1 MEVTVEGLQM
11 KRPILR
17 PSLLRFAAYATSQ
30 LAAAL
35 LFVGEAQA
43 ETRCAVPM
51 TDWQPR
57 DAVAQLAEQNGWNV
71 RRIKI
76 DDGCYEV
83 KGTDA
88 NGHKFE
94 VKLHP
99 GTLAIVEHEY
109 EDDDD
114 HDHDDRKRKDQTK
127 D

>member
-1 MEVTVEGLQM
+1 
-11 KRPILR
+11 
-17 PSLLRFAAYATSQ
+17 
-30 LAAAL
+30 
-35 LFVGEAQA
+35 
-43 ETRCAVPM
+43 M

-94 VKLHP
+94 VKVHP

-114 HDHDDRKRKDQTK
+114 DCADPIRGGSAAAPNGQSTPPQNGLFTPGKAPSLRSN
-127 D
+127 